1 METIESL
8 NDKIDQ
14 LEKDK
19 AKLEKQRTAM
29 IVEENRKTFKEGLD
43 DRNASILNILEA
55 VGYYRK
61 VIPLFEI
68 DRIYDNYD
76 RWSGYQSAVV
86 TLRDRDGKRPIFSL
100 DAPFNQILNWSDFI
114 VAKITHVMMIIQ
126 TFDSMI
132 FSPYF
137 SRDTIELKSDGLTID
152 ITLVNEDKIR
162 MSAYATLVESND
174 EEININL
181 DKHAVI
187 RITPC
192 EGEAYFTYDHNDVS
206 YLKVVDTINEIISK
220 FKEAKASTKI
230 NRS

>member
-8 NDKIDQ
+8 DRKIDQ

-19 AKLEKQRTAM
+19 AELEKQRTAM

-55 VGYYRK
+55 VGYDRK

-76 RWSGYQSAVV
+76 RYSGYQNAVV
-86 TLRDRDGKRPIFSL
+86 TLRDRDGRRPTLSL

-114 VAKITHVMMIIQ
+114 VAKITHIMTIIQ
-126 TFDSMI
+126 TFDDMI

-152 ITLVNEDKIR
+152 MTLVNEDKIR

>member
-55 VGYYRK
+55 VGYDRK

-76 RWSGYQSAVV
+76 RYSGYQNAVV
-86 TLRDRDGKRPIFSL
+86 TLRDRDGKRSTLSL

-114 VAKITHVMMIIQ
+114 VAKITHIMTIIQ

-220 FKEAKASTKI
+220 FKEAKASAKI